1 MAESILRLRVES
13 QEYDNKLKRAAEG
26 LTRYAEQCRKAGGT
40 LQYVDDGVLEFTRSL
55 GKMDTVATTTRG
67 KLAELTKTYTELS
80 AQYRKMTDEEK
91 QGEYGKA
98 LAASLDQLRG
108 RIQSSKQELDE
119 INQSINGGGGLTSSL
134 DALAGKFGLS
144 IKQLTGWGA
153 AIAAAKG
160 ALDVAKDAFFQSESN
175 IDEWGRTLE
184 GAKGAYNVLLDT
196 LNNGNWSNFFSN
208 LETAIKGGRDLYDAL
223 DRLGSIKSNNAAAI
237 AIVQQQI
244 AQLRLAK
251 QQGKDV
257 DDQLKA
263 ATARLAAL
271 QKQSIQAGKA
281 AGNQT
286 AFNVIRNGV
295 NSIGGAR
302 VNDATI
308 RLAVDQLMT
317 GGQAQFDKFR
327 NNRDILR
334 QRGMVTRTQTIVD
347 SQGGTYQRQYKE
359 FDINALSREQQK
371 QYALAQAITEGETRI
386 QKGISAFAQ
395 AVSEGTASAREEFR
409 GNRYALQGAHG
420 AGGSGGGGTT
430 SPVPVEIE
438 SFDTNK
444 SALAAT
450 KGVDTMPSV
459 FGMLK
464 DSGAVGINGAMGS
477 ISPDLSADIEKQ
489 TALVDELREKWAKA
503 GGELRDSYI
512 TQIIEAEDKLRSLKD
527 EQEVSTHNTPQF
539 DAKQDIS
546 KQWKVGKN
554 GQLSQQGQSLAED
567 GKNVAAEW
575 QSAASAISAVGA
587 AMSQIEDPAAKVMG
601 TVAQAIATI
610 ALTFSQSLKGT
621 VTPWDWIAAAVTGTA
636 TMISTISA
644 IHSATGYAN
653 GGIVQGNSYSGDN
666 IGAMVDNSQLVG
678 LNAGELILNK
688 SAQSTLAAQLQNSG
702 MGSMQLEAV
711 VRGEDLRFVLNSN
724 GRRTGRG
731 EYVTTNFR

>member
-1 MAESILRLRVES
+1 MADSILRLKVES
-13 QEYDNKLKRAAEG
+13 QEYDAKLKRAAEG

-55 GKMDTVATTTRG
+55 GKMDTVATTTSG

-108 RIQSSKQELDE
+108 RIQSSKQELDD
-119 INQSINGGGGLTSSL
+119 INKSINGGGGLTSSL

-184 GAKGAYNVLLDT
+184 GAKGAYNVFLDT

-208 LETAIKGGRDLYDAL
+208 LETAIRGGRDLYDAL

-237 AIVQQQI
+237 ALVQQQI

-327 NNRDILR
+327 NNYQIL
-334 QRGMVTRTQTIVD
+334 QRKGTRTVVQQLD
-347 SQGGTYQRQYKE
+347 DGMGGTVNKYRE
-359 FDINALSREQQK
+359 TFNINALTKEEQK
-371 QYALAQAITEGETRI
+371 QYAIAKAITEGETRI
-386 QKGISAFAQ
+386 QVGISAFAQ

-420 AGGSGGGGTT
+420 AGGSGGGTT
-430 SPVPVEIE
+430 TPVPVKIE
-438 SFDTNK
+438 GFDIN
-444 SALAAT
+444 AAST
-450 KGVDTMPSV
+450 AGVRGVDTMPSV
-459 FGMLK
+459 FGMA
-464 DSGAVGINGAMGS
+464 DREAMRAAMG
-477 ISPDLSADIEKQ
+477 I
-489 TALVDELREKWAKA
+489 
-503 GGELRDSYI
+503 G
-512 TQIIEAEDKLRSLKD
+512 
-527 EQEVSTHNTPQF
+527 PQQY
-539 DAKQDIS
+539 DAKQDVS
-546 KQWKVGKN
+546 KQWRVGKN
-554 GQLSQQGQSLAED
+554 GQLTRGEGNNKEKDNFGDFSKNFDQITNSVSGIFNGIEQLGIELPQGLKDVLGGIQV
-567 GKNVAAEW
+567 VAGILT
-575 QSAASAISAVGA
+575 AISSLVTIITAIQGTKSVPIIGTFLAGGGMINAFSGTLVGN
-587 AMSQIEDPAAKVMG
+587 
-601 TVAQAIATI
+601 T
-610 ALTFSQSLKGT
+610 
-621 VTPWDWIAAAVTGTA
+621 
-636 TMISTISA
+636 
-644 IHSATGYAN
+644 
-653 GGIVQGNSYSGDN
+653 YSGD
-666 IGAMVDNSQLVG
+666 QLRGIDQSGQLYG
-678 LNAGELILNK
+678 LNAGEVVLNR
-688 SAQSTLAAQLQNSG
+688 AQVGNLASQLQGAG
-702 MGSMQLEAV
+702 MQSMQLSAIIT
-711 VRGEDLRFVLNSN
+711 GEQLRLVLNNN

>member
-1 MAESILRLRVES
+1 MADSILRLKVQSE
-13 QEYDNKLKRAAEG
+13 EYDSKLKRAAEG

-108 RIQSSKQELDE
+108 RIQSSKQELDD
-119 INQSINGGGGLTSSL
+119 INKSINGGGGLTSSL
-134 DALAGKFGLS
+134 DNLAGKFGLS

-184 GAKGAYNVLLDT
+184 GAKGAYNVFLDT

-208 LETAIKGGRDLYDAL
+208 LETAIRGGRDLYDAL

-237 AIVQQQI
+237 ALVQQQI

-327 NNRDILR
+327 NNYQIL
-334 QRGMVTRTQTIVD
+334 QRKGTRTVVQELD
-347 SQGGTYQRQYKE
+347 DGMGGTVNKYRE
-359 FDINALSREQQK
+359 TFNINALTKEEQK
-371 QYALAQAITEGETRI
+371 QYAIAKAITEGETRI
-386 QKGISAFAQ
+386 QVGISAFAQ

-420 AGGSGGGGTT
+420 AGGSGGGTT
-430 SPVPVEIE
+430 TPVPVKIE
-438 SFDTNK
+438 GFDIN
-444 SALAAT
+444 AAST
-450 KGVDTMPSV
+450 AGVRGVDTMPSV
-459 FGMLK
+459 FGMA
-464 DSGAVGINGAMGS
+464 DREAMRAAMG
-477 ISPDLSADIEKQ
+477 I
-489 TALVDELREKWAKA
+489 
-503 GGELRDSYI
+503 G
-512 TQIIEAEDKLRSLKD
+512 
-527 EQEVSTHNTPQF
+527 PQQY
-539 DAKQDIS
+539 DAKQDVSKSWHIGQNGDLTQNPDDKYKEKTDKQVDVMAKLTTAIGGVSSIMSGLEQIGLEVPDEAKMVMNTIQGLMSIIQGVQAVIS
-546 KQWKVGKN
+546 IFSTTSEN
-554 GQLSQQGQSLAED
+554 A
-567 GKNVAAEW
+567 NTA
-575 QSAASAISAVGA
+575 
-587 AMSQIEDPAAKVMG
+587 
-601 TVAQAIATI
+601 ATI
-610 ALTFSQSLKGT
+610 ANTVALGALTTAMSVNTATNFIPFFAKGGVVHAANGFVDGRTFS
-621 VTPWDWIAAAVTGTA
+621 
-636 TMISTISA
+636 
-644 IHSATGYAN
+644 
-653 GGIVQGNSYSGDN
+653 GDQ
-666 IGAMVDNSQLVG
+666 IPAM
-678 LNAGELILNK
+678 LNAGELVLNK
-688 SAQSTLAAQLQNSG
+688 SQQSTLATQLQSSG
-702 MGSMQLEAV
+702 MGNMQLEAIV
-711 VRGEDLRFVLNSN
+711 SGEALRFVLNSN

-731 EYVTTNFR
+731 EIVTTNFR

>member
-1 MAESILRLRVES
+1 MADSILRLKVQSE
-13 QEYDNKLKRAAEG
+13 EYDSKLKRAAEG

-108 RIQSSKQELDE
+108 RIQSSKQELDD
-119 INQSINGGGGLTSSL
+119 INKSINGGGGLTSSL
-134 DALAGKFGLS
+134 DNLAGKFGLS

-184 GAKGAYNVLLDT
+184 GAKGAYNVFLDT
-196 LNNGNWSNFFSN
+196 LNNGNWSNFFKN

-327 NNRDILR
+327 NNYQIL
-334 QRGMVTRTQTIVD
+334 QRKGTRTVVQELD
-347 SQGGTYQRQYKE
+347 DGMGGTVNKYRE
-359 FDINALSREQQK
+359 TFNINALTKEEQK
-371 QYALAQAITEGETRI
+371 QYAIAKAITEGETRI
-386 QKGISAFAQ
+386 QVGISAFAQ

-420 AGGSGGGGTT
+420 AGGSGGGTT
-430 SPVPVEIE
+430 TPVPVKIE
-438 SFDTNK
+438 GFDIN
-444 SALAAT
+444 AAST
-450 KGVDTMPSV
+450 AGVRGVDTMPSV
-459 FGMLK
+459 FGMA
-464 DSGAVGINGAMGS
+464 DREAMRAAMG
-477 ISPDLSADIEKQ
+477 I
-489 TALVDELREKWAKA
+489 
-503 GGELRDSYI
+503 G
-512 TQIIEAEDKLRSLKD
+512 
-527 EQEVSTHNTPQF
+527 PQQY
-539 DAKQDIS
+539 DAKQDVSKSWHIGQNGDLTQNPDDKYKEKTDKQVDVMAKLTTAIGGVSSIMSGLEQIGLEVPDEAKMVMNTIQGLMSIIQGVQAVIS
-546 KQWKVGKN
+546 IFSTTSEN
-554 GQLSQQGQSLAED
+554 A
-567 GKNVAAEW
+567 NTA
-575 QSAASAISAVGA
+575 
-587 AMSQIEDPAAKVMG
+587 
-601 TVAQAIATI
+601 ATI
-610 ALTFSQSLKGT
+610 ANTVALGALTTAMSVNTATNFIPFFAKGGVVHAANGFVDGRTFS
-621 VTPWDWIAAAVTGTA
+621 
-636 TMISTISA
+636 
-644 IHSATGYAN
+644 
-653 GGIVQGNSYSGDN
+653 GDQ
-666 IGAMVDNSQLVG
+666 IPAM
-678 LNAGELILNK
+678 LNAGELVLNK
-688 SAQSTLAAQLQNSG
+688 SQQSTLATQLQSSG
-702 MGSMQLEAV
+702 MGNMQLEAIV
-711 VRGEDLRFVLNSN
+711 SGEALRFVLNSN

-731 EYVTTNFR
+731 EIVTTNFR

>member
-1 MAESILRLRVES
+1 MAESILRLKVES

-40 LQYVDDGVLEFTRSL
+40 LQYVDEGVLEFTRSL

-184 GAKGAYNVLLDT
+184 GAKGAYNVFLDT
-196 LNNGNWSNFFSN
+196 LNNGNWSDFFKN

-308 RLAVDQLMT
+308 KLAVSQLMT
-317 GGQAQFDKFR
+317 SGQAQFDKFR

-409 GNRYALQGAHG
+409 GNRYALLGSR
-420 AGGSGGGGTT
+420 GGGGGGGGGTT
-430 SPVPVEIE
+430 TPVPVEIE
-438 SFDTNK
+438 SFDFNK

-512 TQIIEAEDKLRSLKD
+512 TQIIEAEDKLRNLKD
-527 EQEVSTHNTPQF
+527 EQEVSTSNTPQF

-554 GQLSQQGQSLAED
+554 GQLTRGGGNNKEKDNLGDFSKNFDQITNSVSGIFNGIEQLGIELPQGLKDVLGGIQV
-567 GKNVAAEW
+567 VAGILT
-575 QSAASAISAVGA
+575 AISSLVTIITAIQGTKSVPIIGTFLAGGGMIKAFSGTLVGN
-587 AMSQIEDPAAKVMG
+587 
-601 TVAQAIATI
+601 T
-610 ALTFSQSLKGT
+610 
-621 VTPWDWIAAAVTGTA
+621 
-636 TMISTISA
+636 
-644 IHSATGYAN
+644 
-653 GGIVQGNSYSGDN
+653 YSGD
-666 IGAMVDNSQLVG
+666 QLRGIDQSGQLYG
-678 LNAGELILNK
+678 LNAGEVVLNR
-688 SAQSTLAAQLQNSG
+688 AQVGNLASQLQGAG
-702 MGSMQLEAV
+702 MQSMQLSAIIT
-711 VRGEDLRFVLNSN
+711 GEQLRLVLNNN

-731 EYVTTNFR
+731 EYITTNFR

>member
-1 MAESILRLRVES
+1 MA
-13 QEYDNKLKRAAEG
+13 NKS
-26 LTRYAEQCRKAGGT
+26 
-40 LQYVDDGVLEFTRSL
+40 VLELAVQTGQWDAGLKKAQKALQDFTDASGGLQKAITDDSASMQKFVQMMGRTDSQAKTAKGQLNDYKSTIEQLTMQYNQMNDAQKQSIGQDYLRSIDQLKQKYQAVNQQIQEMNRSL
-55 GKMDTVATTTRG
+55 AG
-67 KLAELTKTYTELS
+67 
-80 AQYRKMTDEEK
+80 
-91 QGEYGKA
+91 
-98 LAASLDQLRG
+98 
-108 RIQSSKQELDE
+108 SKFGQFGSMID
-119 INQSINGGGGLTSSL
+119 SL

-184 GAKGAYNVLLDT
+184 GAKGAYNVFLDT

-208 LETAIKGGRDLYDAL
+208 LETAIRGGRDLYDAL

-386 QKGISAFAQ
+386 QAGISAFAQ
-395 AVSEGTASAREEFR
+395 AVSEGTASAREEFK
-409 GNRYALQGAHG
+409 GNRYALQGSRG
-420 AGGSGGGGTT
+420 SGGTGGGGGTT
-430 SPVPVEIE
+430 SPVPVKIE
-438 SFDTNK
+438 GFDIN
-444 SALAAT
+444 AAAT
-450 KGVDTMPSV
+450 AGARGVDTMPSV

-464 DSGAVGINGAMGS
+464 YSGAAGINAAMGS
-477 ISPDLSADIEKQ
+477 IAPDLSADIEKQ
-489 TALVDELREKWAKA
+489 QTLVDELREKWAKA
-503 GGELRDSYI
+503 GGEIRDSYMA
-512 TQIIEAEDKLRSLKD
+512 QIIEAEDKLRSLKD
-527 EQEVSTHNTPQF
+527 EQEVSTHTTPQF

-546 KQWKVGKN
+546 KQWKVGSN
-554 GQLSQQGQSLAED
+554 GQLAQQGRD
-567 GKNVAAEW
+567 KNDTKQQGEYKSFSNEMANITQGVSGIVSGIEQLGIELPQGLKDMLGGIQAVAGILTG
-575 QSAASAISAVGA
+575 ISALVTIITAIQGTKSVPVIGWMLAHGGVVHA
-587 AMSQIEDPAAKVMG
+587 AGGYQVPGNRMSGDQVPAMLNSGEMVLSQFQQQVLA
-601 TVAQAIATI
+601 ANLQAGGGIQN
-610 ALTFSQSLKGT
+610 LHL
-621 VTPWDWIAAAVTGTA
+621 TA
-636 TMISTISA
+636 TVHAEQIRLA
-644 IHSATGYAN
+644 LNNN
-653 GGIVQGNSYSGDN
+653 GQ
-666 IGAMVDNSQLVG
+666 
-678 LNAGELILNK
+678 
-688 SAQSTLAAQLQNSG
+688 
-702 MGSMQLEAV
+702 
-711 VRGEDLRFVLNSN
+711 
-724 GRRTGRG
+724 RTGRG
-731 EYVTTNFR
+731 ELVTWKR

>member
-1 MAESILRLRVES
+1 MAESILRLKVES

-80 AQYRKMTDEEK
+80 VQYRKMTDEEK

-108 RIQSSKQELDE
+108 RIQSSKQELDD
-119 INQSINGGGGLTSSL
+119 INKSINGGGGLTSSL

-184 GAKGAYNVLLDT
+184 GAKGAYNVFLDT

-208 LETAIKGGRDLYDAL
+208 LETAIRGGRDLYDAL

-237 AIVQQQI
+237 ALVQQQI

-302 VNDATI
+302 INDATI

-317 GGQAQFDKFR
+317 GGQAQFDKFQR
-327 NNRDILR
+327 NRDILR

-386 QKGISAFAQ
+386 QAGIAAFAQ
-395 AVSEGTASAREEFR
+395 AVSEGTASAREEFK
-409 GNRYALQGAHG
+409 GNRYALQGSR
-420 AGGSGGGGTT
+420 GSGGGGSGIT
-430 SPVPVEIE
+430 SPVPVKIE
-438 SFDTNK
+438 GFDINAA
-444 SALAAT
+444 SAAAT
-450 KGVDTMPSV
+450 RGIDTMPSV
-459 FGMLK
+459 YGMA
-464 DSGAVGINGAMGS
+464 DREAMRAAMG
-477 ISPDLSADIEKQ
+477 I
-489 TALVDELREKWAKA
+489 
-503 GGELRDSYI
+503 G
-512 TQIIEAEDKLRSLKD
+512 
-527 EQEVSTHNTPQF
+527 PQQY

-546 KQWKVGKN
+546 KQWRVGKN
-554 GQLSQQGQSLAED
+554 GQLTNKPGKDENQERTAEEQLQGTQ
-567 GKNVAAEW
+567 
-575 QSAASAISAVGA
+575 
-587 AMSQIEDPAAKVMG
+587 
-601 TVAQAIATI
+601 
-610 ALTFSQSLKGT
+610 
-621 VTPWDWIAAAVTGTA
+621 
-636 TMISTISA
+636 TMISSLQSIVTGIDQLGIQLPKELTNIFGVLQTITGIVGA
-644 IHSATGYAN
+644 IQTMQTVGTFLGIFHN
-653 GGIVQGNSYSGDN
+653 GGIVPHAANGYYVPGNSYSGDTTP
-666 IGAMVDNSQLVG
+666 ILA
-678 LNAGELILNK
+678 NAGELILNK
-688 SAQSTLAAQLQNSG
+688 SSQSTLAAQLQNRDSQQPAG
-702 MGSMQLEAV
+702 APYIT
-711 VRGEDLRFVLNSN
+711 GEMIFLGLNNYLKS
-724 GRRTGRG
+724 TGRG
-731 EYVTTNFR
+731 EMMTSRFKG

>member
-1 MAESILRLRVES
+1 MADSIVRLKVDS
-13 QEYDNKLKRAAEG
+13 AEYDNKLKRAAEG

-40 LQYVDDGVLEFTRSL
+40 LQYVDEGVLEFTRSL

-108 RIQSSKQELDE
+108 RIQSSKQELDD
-119 INQSINGGGGLTSSL
+119 INKSINGGGGLTSSL
-134 DALAGKFGLS
+134 DNLAGKFGLS

-184 GAKGAYNVLLDT
+184 GAKGAYNVFLDT
-196 LNNGNWSNFFSN
+196 LNNGNWSNFFQN
-208 LETAIKGGRDLYDAL
+208 LETAIRGGRDLYDAL

-308 RLAVDQLMT
+308 RLAVNQLMT
-317 GGQAQFDKFR
+317 GGQSQFDKFR

-395 AVSEGTASAREEFR
+395 AVSEGTASAREEFK
-409 GNRYALQGAHG
+409 GNRYALQGSR
-420 AGGSGGGGTT
+420 GSGGGGTGGSGGST
-430 SPVPVEIE
+430 PVPVKIE
-438 SFDTNK
+438 GFDIN
-444 SALAAT
+444 AAAT
-450 KGVDTMPSV
+450 AGARGVDTMPSV
-459 FGMLK
+459 YGMADK
-464 DSGAVGINGAMGS
+464 DALRAAMG
-477 ISPDLSADIEKQ
+477 IA
-489 TALVDELREKWAKA
+489 
-503 GGELRDSYI
+503 
-512 TQIIEAEDKLRSLKD
+512 
-527 EQEVSTHNTPQF
+527 TPQW

-546 KQWKVGKN
+546 KQWKIGNN
-554 GQLSQQGQSLAED
+554 GQLTQQGRDKNDTNQQGEYKSLSNEMANITQGVSGIVGGIEQLGID
-567 GKNVAAEW
+567 IPEGLKSVLGGIQAVAGILTG
-575 QSAASAISAVGA
+575 ISALVTIITAIQGTKSVPVIGWMLARGGVVHA
-587 AMSQIEDPAAKVMG
+587 AG
-601 TVAQAIATI
+601 
-610 ALTFSQSLKGT
+610 
-621 VTPWDWIAAAVTGTA
+621 
-636 TMISTISA
+636 
-644 IHSATGYAN
+644 GYS
-653 GGIVQGNSYSGDN
+653 VPGNNYSGDMVP
-666 IGAMVDNSQLVG
+666 AMLNS
-678 LNAGELILNK
+678 GELVLNK
-688 SAQSTLAAQLQNSG
+688 AQQSTLAAQLQNRDSQQPAG
-702 MGSMQLEAV
+702 APYIT
-711 VRGEDLRFVLNSN
+711 GEMIFLGLNNYLKS
-724 GRRTGRG
+724 TGRG
-731 EYVTTNFR
+731 EMMTSRFKG

>member
-1 MAESILRLRVES
+1 MADSILRLKVES
-13 QEYDNKLKRAAEG
+13 QEYDAKLKRAAEG

-67 KLAELTKTYTELS
+67 KLAELTKAYTELS
-80 AQYRKMTDEEK
+80 VQYRKMTDEEK

-108 RIQSSKQELDE
+108 RIQSSKQELDD
-119 INQSINGGGGLTSSL
+119 INKSINGGGGLTSSL

-184 GAKGAYNVLLDT
+184 GAKGAYNVFLDT

-208 LETAIKGGRDLYDAL
+208 LETAIRGGRDLYDAL

-237 AIVQQQI
+237 ALVQQQI

-327 NNRDILR
+327 NNYQIL
-334 QRGMVTRTQTIVD
+334 QRKGTRTVVQQLD
-347 SQGGTYQRQYKE
+347 DGMGGTVNKYRE
-359 FDINALSREQQK
+359 TFNINALTKEEQK
-371 QYALAQAITEGETRI
+371 QYAIAKAITEGETRI
-386 QKGISAFAQ
+386 QVGISAFAQ

-420 AGGSGGGGTT
+420 AGGSGGGTT
-430 SPVPVEIE
+430 TPVPVKIE
-438 SFDTNK
+438 GFDIN
-444 SALAAT
+444 AAST
-450 KGVDTMPSV
+450 AGVRGVDTMPSV
-459 FGMLK
+459 FGMA
-464 DSGAVGINGAMGS
+464 DREAMRAAMG
-477 ISPDLSADIEKQ
+477 I
-489 TALVDELREKWAKA
+489 
-503 GGELRDSYI
+503 G
-512 TQIIEAEDKLRSLKD
+512 
-527 EQEVSTHNTPQF
+527 PQQY
-539 DAKQDIS
+539 DAKQDVS
-546 KQWKVGKN
+546 KQWRVGKN
-554 GQLSQQGQSLAED
+554 GQLTRGEGNNKEKDNFGDFSKNFDQITNSVSGIFNGIEQLGIELPQGLKDVLGGIQV
-567 GKNVAAEW
+567 VAGILT
-575 QSAASAISAVGA
+575 AISSLVTIITAIQGTKSVPIIGTFLAGGGMINAFSGTLVGN
-587 AMSQIEDPAAKVMG
+587 
-601 TVAQAIATI
+601 T
-610 ALTFSQSLKGT
+610 
-621 VTPWDWIAAAVTGTA
+621 
-636 TMISTISA
+636 
-644 IHSATGYAN
+644 
-653 GGIVQGNSYSGDN
+653 YSGD
-666 IGAMVDNSQLVG
+666 QLRGIDQSGQLYG
-678 LNAGELILNK
+678 LNAGEVVLNR
-688 SAQSTLAAQLQNSG
+688 AQVGNLASQLQGAG
-702 MGSMQLEAV
+702 MQSMQLSAIIT
-711 VRGEDLRFVLNSN
+711 GEQLRLVLNNN

>member
-1 MAESILRLRVES
+1 MADSILRLKVES

-40 LQYVDDGVLEFTRSL
+40 LQYVDEGVLEFTRSL

-67 KLAELTKTYTELS
+67 KLAELTKAYTEMS
-80 AQYRKMTDEEK
+80 VQYRKMTDEEK

-108 RIQSSKQELDE
+108 RIQSSKQELDD
-119 INQSINGGGGLTSSL
+119 INKSINGGGGLTSSL

-144 IKQLTGWGA
+144 LKQLTGWGA
-153 AIAAAKG
+153 ALAAAKT

-184 GAKGAYNVLLDT
+184 GAKGAYNVFLDT

-308 RLAVDQLMT
+308 KLAVSQLMT

-327 NNRDILR
+327 RNRDILQ

-386 QKGISAFAQ
+386 QAGISAFAQ
-395 AVSEGTASAREEFR
+395 AVNEGTASAREEFK
-409 GNRYALQGAHG
+409 GNRYALQGSRG
-420 AGGSGGGGTT
+420 AGGAGGGGETT
-430 SPVPVEIE
+430 TTTPVPVKIE
-438 SFDTNK
+438 GFDISK
-444 SALAAT
+444 ASSAAT
-450 KGVDTMPSV
+450 MGVDTMPSV
-459 FGMLK
+459 FGMA
-464 DSGAVGINGAMGS
+464 DRDAMRAAMG
-477 ISPDLSADIEKQ
+477 IGPQ
-489 TALVDELREKWAKA
+489 
-503 GGELRDSYI
+503 
-512 TQIIEAEDKLRSLKD
+512 
-527 EQEVSTHNTPQF
+527 QF
-539 DAKQDIS
+539 DAKQDVSKSWHIGMNGDLTQNPDDKYKEKADKQVDAMAKLTTAIGGVSSIMSGLEQIGMEIPDEAKMVLNTIQGLMSIIQGVQAVIS
-546 KQWKVGKN
+546 IFSTTSEN
-554 GQLSQQGQSLAED
+554 A
-567 GKNVAAEW
+567 NTA
-575 QSAASAISAVGA
+575 
-587 AMSQIEDPAAKVMG
+587 
-601 TVAQAIATI
+601 ATI
-610 ALTFSQSLKGT
+610 ANTVALGALT
-621 VTPWDWIAAAVTGTA
+621 TA
-636 TMISTISA
+636 MSVNTASNFIPFFA
-644 IHSATGYAN
+644 H
-653 GGIVQGNSYSGDN
+653 GGIVPRAANGYYVPGNSYSGDTTPVL
-666 IGAMVDNSQLVG
+666 A
-678 LNAGELILNK
+678 NAGELILNK
-688 SAQSTLAAQLQNSG
+688 AAQSSIASQLTSNNNQQSQSAQPFVTGEIIYLGLQNY
-702 MGSMQLEAV
+702 
-711 VRGEDLRFVLNSN
+711 LRAN
-724 GRRTGRG
+724 GYGQI
-731 EYVTTNFR
+731 VTTRNNK

>member
-1 MAESILRLRVES
+1 MSESILRLKVQSE
-13 QEYDNKLKRAAEG
+13 EYDSKLKRAAEG

-108 RIQSSKQELDE
+108 RIQSSKQELDD
-119 INQSINGGGGLTSSL
+119 INKSINGGGGLTSSL
-134 DALAGKFGLS
+134 DNLAGKFGLS

-184 GAKGAYNVLLDT
+184 GAKGAYNVFLDT
-196 LNNGNWSNFFSN
+196 LNNGNWSNFFKN

-327 NNRDILR
+327 NNYQIL
-334 QRGMVTRTQTIVD
+334 QRKGTRTVVQELD
-347 SQGGTYQRQYKE
+347 DGMGGTVNKYRE
-359 FDINALSREQQK
+359 TFNINALTKEEQK
-371 QYALAQAITEGETRI
+371 QYAIAKAITEGETRI
-386 QKGISAFAQ
+386 QVGISAFAQ

-420 AGGSGGGGTT
+420 AGGSGGGTT
-430 SPVPVEIE
+430 TPVPVKIE
-438 SFDTNK
+438 GFDIN
-444 SALAAT
+444 AAST
-450 KGVDTMPSV
+450 AGVRGVDTMPSV
-459 FGMLK
+459 FGMA
-464 DSGAVGINGAMGS
+464 DREAMRAAMG
-477 ISPDLSADIEKQ
+477 I
-489 TALVDELREKWAKA
+489 
-503 GGELRDSYI
+503 G
-512 TQIIEAEDKLRSLKD
+512 
-527 EQEVSTHNTPQF
+527 PQQY
-539 DAKQDIS
+539 DAKQDVSKSWHIGQNGDLTQNPDDKYKEKTDKQVDVMAKLTTAIGGVSSIMSGLEQIGLEVPDEAKMVMNTIQGLMSIIQGVQAVIS
-546 KQWKVGKN
+546 IFSTTSEN
-554 GQLSQQGQSLAED
+554 A
-567 GKNVAAEW
+567 NTA
-575 QSAASAISAVGA
+575 
-587 AMSQIEDPAAKVMG
+587 
-601 TVAQAIATI
+601 ATI
-610 ALTFSQSLKGT
+610 ANTVALGALTTAMSVNTATNFIPFFAKGGVVHAANGFVDGRTFS
-621 VTPWDWIAAAVTGTA
+621 
-636 TMISTISA
+636 
-644 IHSATGYAN
+644 
-653 GGIVQGNSYSGDN
+653 GDQ
-666 IGAMVDNSQLVG
+666 IPAM
-678 LNAGELILNK
+678 LNAGELVLNK
-688 SAQSTLAAQLQNSG
+688 SQQSTLATQLQSSG
-702 MGSMQLEAV
+702 MGNMQLEAIV
-711 VRGEDLRFVLNSN
+711 SGEALRFVLNSN

-731 EYVTTNFR
+731 EIVTTNFR

>member
-1 MAESILRLRVES
+1 MAESILKLKVSSE
-13 QEYDNKLKRAAEG
+13 EYDSKLKRAAEG

-40 LQYVDDGVLEFTRSL
+40 LQDVDEGVLEFTRSL

-80 AQYRKMTDEEK
+80 VQYRKMTDEEK

-108 RIQSSKQELDE
+108 RIQSSKQELDD
-119 INQSINGGGGLTSSL
+119 INKSINGGGGLTSSL

-184 GAKGAYNVLLDT
+184 GAKGAYNVFLDT
-196 LNNGNWSNFFSN
+196 LNNGNWSNFFQN
-208 LETAIKGGRDLYDAL
+208 LETAIRGGRELYDAL

-317 GGQAQFDKFR
+317 GGQAQFDKFQR
-327 NNRDILR
+327 NRDILR
-334 QRGMVTRTQTIVD
+334 QRGLVTRTQMLPD
-347 SQGGTYQRQYKE
+347 SHGGTYMRKYTE

-386 QKGISAFAQ
+386 QAGIAAFAQ
-395 AVSEGTASAREEFR
+395 AVSEGTASAREEFK
-409 GNRYALQGAHG
+409 GNRYALQGSR
-420 AGGSGGGGTT
+420 GSGGGGTGGSGGST
-430 SPVPVEIE
+430 PVPVKIE
-438 SFDTNK
+438 GFDINAA
-444 SALAAT
+444 SAAGVR
-450 KGVDTMPSV
+450 GVDTMPSV
-459 FGMLK
+459 YGMSDK
-464 DSGAVGINGAMGS
+464 DALRAAMG
-477 ISPDLSADIEKQ
+477 IA
-489 TALVDELREKWAKA
+489 
-503 GGELRDSYI
+503 
-512 TQIIEAEDKLRSLKD
+512 
-527 EQEVSTHNTPQF
+527 TPQW

-546 KQWKVGKN
+546 KQWRVGKD
-554 GQLSQQGQSLAED
+554 GQLTNKPGNTDEKQEKTAEEQLQGTQ
-567 GKNVAAEW
+567 
-575 QSAASAISAVGA
+575 
-587 AMSQIEDPAAKVMG
+587 
-601 TVAQAIATI
+601 
-610 ALTFSQSLKGT
+610 
-621 VTPWDWIAAAVTGTA
+621 
-636 TMISTISA
+636 TMISSLQSIVTGIDQLGIQLPKELTNIFGVLQTITGIVGA
-644 IHSATGYAN
+644 IQTMQTVGTFLGIFHN
-653 GGIVQGNSYSGDN
+653 GGIVPHAANGYYVPGNSYSGDTTP
-666 IGAMVDNSQLVG
+666 ILA
-678 LNAGELILNK
+678 NAGELILNK
-688 SAQSTLAAQLQNSG
+688 SSQSTLAAQLQNRDSQQPA
-702 MGSMQLEAV
+702 SAPYIT
-711 VRGEDLRFVLNSN
+711 GEMIFLGLNNYLKS
-724 GRRTGRG
+724 TGRG
-731 EYVTTNFR
+731 EMMTSRFKG

>member
-1 MAESILRLRVES
+1 MAESILRLRVNSE
-13 QEYDNKLKRAAEG
+13 EYDNKLKRATEG

-80 AQYRKMTDEEK
+80 VQYRQMTDEEK
-91 QGEYGKA
+91 KGEYGKA

-108 RIQSSKQELDE
+108 RIQSSKQELDD
-119 INQSINGGGGLTSSL
+119 INKSINGGGGLTSSL
-134 DALAGKFGLS
+134 DNLAGKFGLS

-184 GAKGAYNVLLDT
+184 GAKGAYNVFLDT
-196 LNNGNWSNFFSN
+196 LNNGNWSSFFKN
-208 LETAIKGGRDLYDAL
+208 LETAIRGGRDLYDAL

-317 GGQAQFDKFR
+317 GGQAQFDKFQR
-327 NNRDILR
+327 NYQILR
-334 QRGMVTRTQTIVD
+334 RKGTRTVVQQLD
-347 SQGGTYQRQYKE
+347 DGMGGTVNRYRQT
-359 FDINALSREQQK
+359 FDINTLTREEQK
-371 QYALAQAITEGETRI
+371 QYKIARAITEGETRI
-386 QKGISAFAQ
+386 QEGISAFAQ
-395 AVSEGTASAREEFR
+395 AVNEGTSAAREEFR
-409 GNRYALQGAHG
+409 GNRYALQGSG
-420 AGGSGGGGTT
+420 GKGGTGGSGGGNNEPDL
-430 SPVPVEIE
+430 SKVP
-438 SFDTNK
+438 FDINK
-444 SALAAT
+444 AALAAT
-450 KGVDTMPSV
+450 KGIEGGPSDVFTAYKDSLKEQTDTTNDLIEAFKTLNKAEGVDTNKQKPEPQGEYKSFSNEMANITQGVSGIVSGIEQLGIEIPQ
-459 FGMLK
+459 GLK
-464 DSGAVGINGAMGS
+464 SLLGGIQAVAGILTG
-477 ISPDLSADIEKQ
+477 IS
-489 TALVDELREKWAKA
+489 ALVTIITAIQGTKA
-503 GGELRDSYI
+503 VPVIGWMLSHGGVVPHAANGYY
-512 TQIIEAEDKLRSLKD
+512 
-527 EQEVSTHNTPQF
+527 VPGTH
-539 DAKQDIS
+539 
-546 KQWKVGKN
+546 
-554 GQLSQQGQSLAED
+554 
-567 GKNVAAEW
+567 
-575 QSAASAISAVGA
+575 ASG
-587 AMSQIEDPAAKVMG
+587 D
-601 TVAQAIATI
+601 
-610 ALTFSQSLKGT
+610 
-621 VTPWDWIAAAVTGTA
+621 VTPIMA
-636 TMISTISA
+636 
-644 IHSATGYAN
+644 
-653 GGIVQGNSYSGDN
+653 
-666 IGAMVDNSQLVG
+666 
-678 LNAGELILNK
+678 NAGELVLNK
-688 SAQSTLAAQLQNSG
+688 SSQGNLANDLKGAEALVQTIDRYQTSIMRGSQYSYGTPTLDGG
-702 MGSMQLEAV
+702 MLGNMKMEAMIT
-711 VRGEDLRFVLNSN
+711 GEQIRLVLNNN

-731 EYVTTNFR
+731 EYVQTTINKQQ

>member
-1 MAESILRLRVES
+1 MSESILRLRVQS
-13 QEYDNKLKRAAEG
+13 DEYDSKLKRAAEG

-40 LQYVDDGVLEFTRSL
+40 LQYVDEGVLEFTRSL

-108 RIQSSKQELDE
+108 RIQSSKQELDD
-119 INQSINGGGGLTSSL
+119 INKSINGGGGLTSSL
-134 DALAGKFGLS
+134 DNLAGKFGLS

-184 GAKGAYNVLLDT
+184 GAKGAYNVFLDT

-208 LETAIKGGRDLYDAL
+208 LETAIRGGRDLYDAL

-317 GGQAQFDKFR
+317 GGQSQFDKFR

-386 QKGISAFAQ
+386 QAGISAFAQ
-395 AVSEGTASAREEFR
+395 AVSEGTASAREEFK
-409 GNRYALQGAHG
+409 GNRYALQGSR
-420 AGGSGGGGTT
+420 GSGGTGGGSTT
-430 SPVPVEIE
+430 SPVPVKIE
-438 SFDTNK
+438 GFDIN
-444 SALAAT
+444 AAAT
-450 KGVDTMPSV
+450 AGARGVDTMPSV
-459 FGMLK
+459 YGMADK
-464 DSGAVGINGAMGS
+464 DALRAAMG
-477 ISPDLSADIEKQ
+477 IA
-489 TALVDELREKWAKA
+489 
-503 GGELRDSYI
+503 
-512 TQIIEAEDKLRSLKD
+512 
-527 EQEVSTHNTPQF
+527 TPQW

-546 KQWKVGKN
+546 KQWRVGKD
-554 GQLSQQGQSLAED
+554 GQLTNKPGKTDEKQEKTAEEQLQGTQ
-567 GKNVAAEW
+567 
-575 QSAASAISAVGA
+575 
-587 AMSQIEDPAAKVMG
+587 
-601 TVAQAIATI
+601 
-610 ALTFSQSLKGT
+610 
-621 VTPWDWIAAAVTGTA
+621 
-636 TMISTISA
+636 TMISSLQSIVTGIDQLGIQLPKELTNIFGVLQTITGIVGA
-644 IHSATGYAN
+644 IQTMQTVGTFLGIFHN
-653 GGIVQGNSYSGDN
+653 GGIVPHAANGYYVQGNSYSGDTTP
-666 IGAMVDNSQLVG
+666 ILA
-678 LNAGELILNK
+678 NAGELILNK
-688 SAQSTLAAQLQNSG
+688 SSQSTLAAQLQNRDSQQPAG
-702 MGSMQLEAV
+702 APYV
-711 VRGEDLRFVLNSN
+711 TGEMIFLGLNNYLKS
-724 GRRTGRG
+724 TGRG
-731 EYVTTNFR
+731 EMMTSRFKG

>member
-1 MAESILRLRVES
+1 MAESILRLKVES

-55 GKMDTVATTTRG
+55 GKMDTAATTTRG

-80 AQYRKMTDEEK
+80 VQYRKMTDEEK

-108 RIQSSKQELDE
+108 RIQSSKQELDD
-119 INQSINGGGGLTSSL
+119 INKSINGGGGLTSSL

-184 GAKGAYNVLLDT
+184 GAKGAYNVFLDT

-208 LETAIKGGRDLYDAL
+208 LETAIRGGRDLYDAL

-237 AIVQQQI
+237 ALVQQQI

-302 VNDATI
+302 INDATI

-327 NNRDILR
+327 NNYQIL
-334 QRGMVTRTQTIVD
+334 QRKGTRTVVQQLD
-347 SQGGTYQRQYKE
+347 DGMGGTVNKYRE
-359 FDINALSREQQK
+359 TFNINALTKEEQK
-371 QYALAQAITEGETRI
+371 QYAIAKAITEGETRI
-386 QKGISAFAQ
+386 QVGISAFAQ

-420 AGGSGGGGTT
+420 AGGSGGGTT
-430 SPVPVEIE
+430 SPVPVKIE
-438 SFDTNK
+438 GFDINTAA
-444 SALAAT
+444 SAGVR
-450 KGVDTMPSV
+450 GVDTMPSV
-459 FGMLK
+459 YGMADRDAMK
-464 DSGAVGINGAMGS
+464 SSMNGWNDVGAFLGLPPS
-477 ISPDLSADIEKQ
+477 IWDAIRKQ
-489 TALVDELREKWAKA
+489 TGL
-503 GGELRDSYI
+503 GY
-512 TQIIEAEDKLRSLKD
+512 Q
-527 EQEVSTHNTPQF
+527 QY

-546 KQWKVGKN
+546 KQWRVGKD
-554 GQLSQQGQSLAED
+554 GQLTRGGGNNKEKDNLGDFSKNFDQITNSVSGIFNGIEQLGIELPQGLKDVLGGIQV
-567 GKNVAAEW
+567 VAGILT
-575 QSAASAISAVGA
+575 AISSLVTIITAIQGTKAVP
-587 AMSQIEDPAAKVMG
+587 IIG
-601 TVAQAIATI
+601 TFLAGGGMIKA
-610 ALTFSQSLKGT
+610 FSGT
-621 VTPWDWIAAAVTGTA
+621 LV
-636 TMISTISA
+636 
-644 IHSATGYAN
+644 
-653 GGIVQGNSYSGDN
+653 GNTYSGD
-666 IGAMVDNSQLVG
+666 QLRGIDQSGQLYG
-678 LNAGELILNK
+678 LT
-688 SAQSTLAAQLQNSG
+688 S
-702 MGSMQLEAV
+702 
-711 VRGEDLRFVLNSN
+711 EDYSKMIDDKIKH
-724 GRRTGRG
+724 
-731 EYVTTNFR
+731 

>member
-1 MAESILRLRVES
+1 MAESILRLKVES

-55 GKMDTVATTTRG
+55 GKMDTAATTTRG

-80 AQYRKMTDEEK
+80 VQYRKMTDEEK

-108 RIQSSKQELDE
+108 RIQSSKQELDD
-119 INQSINGGGGLTSSL
+119 INKSINGGGGLTSSL

-184 GAKGAYNVLLDT
+184 GAKGAYNVFLDT

-208 LETAIKGGRDLYDAL
+208 LETAIRGGRDLYDAL

-237 AIVQQQI
+237 ALVQQQI

-302 VNDATI
+302 INDATI

-317 GGQAQFDKFR
+317 GGQAQFDKFQR
-327 NNRDILR
+327 NRDILR

-386 QKGISAFAQ
+386 QAGIAAFAQ
-395 AVSEGTASAREEFR
+395 AVSEGTASAREEFK
-409 GNRYALQGAHG
+409 GNRYALQGSR
-420 AGGSGGGGTT
+420 GSGGGGSGIT
-430 SPVPVEIE
+430 SPVPVKIE
-438 SFDTNK
+438 GFDINAA
-444 SALAAT
+444 SAAAT
-450 KGVDTMPSV
+450 RGIDTMPSV
-459 FGMLK
+459 YGMA
-464 DSGAVGINGAMGS
+464 DREAMRAAMG
-477 ISPDLSADIEKQ
+477 I
-489 TALVDELREKWAKA
+489 
-503 GGELRDSYI
+503 G
-512 TQIIEAEDKLRSLKD
+512 
-527 EQEVSTHNTPQF
+527 PQQY

-546 KQWKVGKN
+546 KQWRVGKN
-554 GQLSQQGQSLAED
+554 GQLTNKPNGKEDKDEKNQTAMLDGITAMNTSLQNIFGGIQQLGFEVPQELMNILSVMQTIV
-567 GKNVAAEW
+567 GIV
-575 QSAASAISAVGA
+575 SAIQTLS
-587 AMSQIEDPAAKVMG
+587 
-601 TVAQAIATI
+601 TVKLFGFA
-610 ALTFSQSLKGT
+610 G
-621 VTPWDWIAAAVTGTA
+621 
-636 TMISTISA
+636 
-644 IHSATGYAN
+644 
-653 GGIVQGNSYSGDN
+653 GGIVKAFSGTLVGNTYSGD
-666 IGAMVDNSQLVG
+666 QLRGIDQSGQLYG
-678 LNAGELILNK
+678 LNAGEVVLNR
-688 SAQSTLAAQLQNSG
+688 AQVGNLASQLSG
-702 MGSMQLEAV
+702 GMAAMQLEAV
-711 VRGEDLRFVLNSN
+711 VRGEDLRFIINSN

-731 EYVTTNFR
+731 EIVTTNFR